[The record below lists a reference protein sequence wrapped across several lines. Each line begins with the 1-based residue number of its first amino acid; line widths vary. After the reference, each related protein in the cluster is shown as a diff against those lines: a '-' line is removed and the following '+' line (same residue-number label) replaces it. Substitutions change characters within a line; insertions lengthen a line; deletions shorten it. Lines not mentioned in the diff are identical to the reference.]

1 MEVILLADVKGTGK
15 KGQIVKVSDGY
26 GRNCLLKQ
34 GLAQIASNAT
44 KSEVKSKNEAKQFHH
59 NQEQEEAI
67 ELKNKLEK
75 LQIIIEV
82 KTGENGKMFGS
93 ITNKE
98 IADKLNYMGY
108 DIDKRKIIAEP
119 IKQLGGYNVQ
129 IKLFENVVAKI
140 KVIVK

>member
-1 MEVILLADVKGTGK
+1 MEVLLLADVKGTGK

-44 KSEVKSKNEAKQFHH
+44 KSEVKSKSEAKQFHH
-59 NQEQEEAI
+59 NQEHQEAL
-67 ELKNKLEK
+67 ELKAKLEK
-75 LQIIIEV
+75 LQITMQV

-98 IADKLNYMGY
+98 IADKLNEMGY
-108 DIDKRKIIAEP
+108 NIDKRKIIADT
-119 IKQLGGYNVQ
+119 IKQLGGYNIQV
-129 IKLFENVVAKI
+129 KLFEDVVAKI